1 MSDTYLT
8 AQPSIRSHACGFLGA
23 IEMVTGLANGVCAF
37 ATTKV
42 TTIKG

>member
-1 MSDTYLT
+1 MSETYLT
-8 AQPSIRSHACGFLGA
+8 SQPHVRSHARGFLGA
-23 IEMVTGLANGVCAF
+23 IEKVTGLANGDCAF